1 MIEWMILIIAAG
13 SFLYGMYLLIA
24 GRPLRRERNSPL
36 LRQIAE
42 RYHPLYARITGAAL
56 LVESA
61 ILGGLWYLC
70 HCRQIRQVTPILI
83 LLALLLALAAA
94 LKAAEMALKKKSKE

>member
-1 MIEWMILIIAAG
+1 MMEWMILIIAAG

-24 GRPLRRERNSPL
+24 GRPLRRERNSPIF
-36 LRQIAE
+36 RQIAE
-42 RYHPLYARITGAAL
+42 RYHPLYARVTGAAL

-70 HCRQIRQVTPILI
+70 YCRQMRQVPPLLI
-83 LLALLLALAAA
+83 LLALLLALAGM
-94 LKAAEMALKKKSKE
+94 LKAAEMVLKKKSKQ

>member
-1 MIEWMILIIAAG
+1 MEWMILIVAAG

-36 LRQIAE
+36 CRQIVE

-94 LKAAEMALKKKSKE
+94 LKAEEMALKKKSKE